1 MIEFKA
7 AGTITEVLKKKKGLK
22 KDGSGEWVKQEFI
35 LDTKEQYNNIFCFEL
50 FGEDKV
56 NNFIKYNKVGDVV
69 EVTFNVNCNKWEDR
83 FFTSLSA
90 WKVFKFKKS
99 SFQADNE
106 PRGIIAEMEGQ
117 DEPDD
122 LPF

>member
-1 MIEFKA
+1 MNKFKA
-7 AGTITEVLKKKKGLK
+7 VGTITEVLKKKKGLK

-56 NNFIKYNKVGDVV
+56 NNFDKYNEVGDVV
-69 EVTFNVNCNKWEDR
+69 EVTFNVNCNKWEHR
-83 FFTSLSA
+83 FFTTLSA
-90 WKVFKFKKS
+90 WKVFKYQS
-99 SFQADNE
+99 TSNSANE